1 MSNFFRNLLI
11 VFSLFVVQFN
21 ASAQTKKY
29 TISGF
34 IRDASNGETLVA
46 ANVVITPGQ
55 KGVISNEYGFFS
67 ITLEA
72 GSYTLTSSYLGYKA
86 KEFKIEL
93 NGNQKLNIEL
103 EPSAITKSE
112 VVVEGRRPEDNTKES
127 NMGRIELDVEQIK
140 TLPALLGEVDI
151 LKTLQ
156 LLPGVQSAGEGTSG
170 FYVRG
175 GGPDQNLILL
185 DEAVVYNASHLFGF
199 FSVFNADAIQNATI
213 TKGGMPAQYGGR
225 ISSLLNIQMKEGN
238 NKRFQ
243 ADGGLGLISSRLTLQ
258 GPIVKDKG
266 SFIVSGRRTYID
278 VLADPF
284 IPRDAPAKGS
294 GYYFYDFNAKV
305 NYRLSDKDRIFASA
319 YFGRDVFTFK
329 NAESDID
336 ISIPWGN
343 ATTSIRWNH
352 LFNNKLFMNVT
363 GIFSDYIYETE
374 VKQSTFALNLFSSVR
389 NLSSKV
395 DFDYYPNNRN
405 NIKFGGIYTF
415 HTFKP
420 SNITVRSGDD
430 LFNPDQIK
438 RQNAHEAA
446 VYLSDVID
454 VTDKLQ
460 FNAGVRFSTF
470 IPVGPYQ
477 FTEFGPNREVLNV
490 QNFAEGERIT
500 TYNGLEPRFTFR
512 YQVNSKSSI
521 KGGITRNIQYIHLA
535 APSGSSLPTDLWVP
549 STLRTKPQVG
559 WQYAL
564 GYFRNFFENKFET
577 SVEVYYK
584 TMSNQIDFRDGA
596 ASAFDFN
603 SQLENEFVY
612 GDGESYGA
620 EFFINKRTGDFT
632 GWIGYTLSWSWRQ
645 FNDINGGERFPY
657 RFDRRH
663 DLSVVGSYDL
673 NDQWNFSGTFIYGT
687 GNAISLPLSFFIFE
701 GRLIQEYGSRNN
713 YRMPA
718 YHRLDIA
725 ATYKPK
731 KNENRKVKSTWTFA
745 IYNVYSRLN
754 PFFLYF
760 DTEGSLQQ
768 NSLKVQGK
776 KVSLFPI
783 LPSVT
788 WNFKF

>member
-1 MSNFFRNLLI
+1 MLLI
-11 VFSLFVVQFN
+11 IKTSAF
-21 ASAQTKKY
+21 AQTKKY

-72 GSYTLTSSYLGYKA
+72 GSYTLTSSYLGYSS
-86 KEFKIEL
+86 KEYKIEL
-93 NGNQKLNIEL
+93 NSNQKLNIEL
-103 EPSAITKSE
+103 APAAITQSE

-127 NMGRIELDVEQIK
+127 NMGRIELNVDQIK

-243 ADGGLGLISSRLTLQ
+243 ADGGLGLLSSRLTLQ

-278 VLADPF
+278 VLAEPF
-284 IPRDAPAKGS
+284 IPKDNAAKGS

-329 NAESDID
+329 NSENDID

-343 ATTSIRWNH
+343 ATTAVRWNH

-420 SNITVRSGDD
+420 SNVTVRSGDD
-430 LFNPDQIK
+430 FFDPNRIK
-438 RQNAHEAA
+438 KQNAHETA

-454 VTDKLQ
+454 ITDKLQ
-460 FNAGVRFSTF
+460 FNAGVRFSAFT
-470 IPVGPYQ
+470 PVGPYQ
-477 FTEFGPNREVLNV
+477 FTEFGPNREILSVK
-490 QNFAEGERIT
+490 NFEENDRIT
-500 TYNGLEPRFTFR
+500 TYSGLEPRFTFR
-512 YQVNSKSSI
+512 YQVNTNSSI

-603 SQLENEFVY
+603 TQLENEFVY

-620 EFFINKRTGDFT
+620 EFFINKRTGKFT
-632 GWIGYTLSWSWRQ
+632 GWIGYTLSWSWRK
-645 FNDINGGERFPY
+645 FEDINAGERFPY

-673 NDQWNFSGTFIYGT
+673 DKRWNFSGTFIYGT
-687 GNAISLPLSFFIFE
+687 GNAISLPLSFFVFE

-718 YHRLDIA
+718 YHRLDFA
-725 ATYKPK
+725 ATYKPL

-760 DTEGSLQQ
+760 DTEGSFQQ